1 VNSKI
6 LFNILFYVFAIIL
19 AIYFTVSIFSSSV
32 FTQTISSSIVEV
44 SPVDVYIVIDGI
56 ALRNETLLMAD
67 SSFQSIRYL
76 PEDGSRIA
84 KNSIYAYYN
93 EQGISNDQTVKLAAL
108 NRKMTR
114 LNDTIGKSTQYD
126 IFTVEQNIKESI
138 ISYLNRSYAD
148 EFSVS
153 SKEFEQVQSAFD
165 QRLLQQEGP
174 AYIKDVVK
182 SLKSE
187 ISQIY
192 SESGLSEKILYA
204 PSAGYFYS
212 KADGYEYINMN
223 DYETPTVSSFRTL
236 MEQKQENISNLCVGK
251 IQHYSYWA
259 FLSLVPSEYVSDLYV
274 GKTVYLEFTIP
285 DVGSKK
291 ISTTVEYISR
301 AQDGQNV
308 VRFRCGT
315 LTADLFGLRKESPHM
330 ILKTYTGLEVNNEAL
345 RVVDGQ
351 TGVYVISAQRIIF
364 KPVDVVYVSDEFSL
378 VSSKANTGDRVLK
391 AKDEIIIGGKDLFDG
406 KIVNVTKYD

>member
-1 VNSKI
+1 MNSKI
-6 LFNILFYVFAIIL
+6 LFNVLFYAFAIIL
-19 AIYFTVSIFSSSV
+19 AIYFIVSIFSSSV
-32 FTQTISSSIVEV
+32 FTQTISSDIVEI
-44 SPVDVYIVIDGI
+44 SSVDDYIVIDGI

-67 SSFQSIRYL
+67 SSFQSIRYMQ
-76 PEDGSRIA
+76 EDGSRIA

-93 EQGISNDQTVKLAAL
+93 EQGISNDQAVKLSNL
-108 NRKMTR
+108 NRKLSR

-126 IFTVEQNIKESI
+126 IFTVEQNIKDSI
-138 ISYLNRSYAD
+138 ISYLNRKHND
-148 EFSVS
+148 EFSNS
-153 SKEFEQVQSAFD
+153 SYEFSSVQTAFD
-165 QRLLQQEGP
+165 QRLLQQEGSS
-174 AYIKDVVK
+174 YIKEVIK
-182 SLKSE
+182 SIKGE
-187 ISQIY
+187 ISQINA
-192 SESGLSEKILYA
+192 ESGLSEKTLYA

-212 KADGYEYINMN
+212 KTDGYEYINME
-223 DYETPTVSSFRTL
+223 DYENPTIASFNSL
-236 MEQKQENISNLCVGK
+236 MQLTKDNVSNLCVGK

-259 FLSLVPSEYVSDLYV
+259 FVSSIPSEYVADLYV
-274 GKTVYLEFTIP
+274 GKTVYLEFNIP

-301 AQDGQNV
+301 AQDGRNA

-330 ILKTYTGLEVNNEAL
+330 ILKTYTGLNVKNEAL

-364 KPVDVVYVSDEFSL
+364 KPVDVIYVSDEFSL